1 MERRKFIRIGSWA
14 IPIAGIL
21 PSSAATLIP
30 ENTAI
35 PETKGENGIN
45 LERPADHT
53 LHIGSVLATLAP
65 DRVISTVG
73 YNNEISGQIIR
84 FREGK
89 RVTIDLVN
97 DTDTPEQ
104 VHWHGQFLPDT
115 VDGSAEEGTPYV
127 PARGKRRISF
137 VPGPSGT
144 RFVHT
149 HVRAGNDLNK
159 GTYTGQD
166 AIVYIEAE
174 EEKKVGYDR
183 EEFLML
189 KEFEPFFTNFGEE
202 EEEEGGK
209 EHKESGN
216 GKPNG
221 LEVGYRSFCING
233 KTMESSEP
241 IKVKYGERILFHFV
255 NASATENRKIALPGH
270 RFKVVALDGNPVPN
284 PAKVEVLEL
293 GVAERIDAIVEM
305 NNAGRWI
312 LGAIIDEDREG
323 GMARIIEYADQ
334 KGGPKWQKP
343 IKSDWDYTLFGRNT
357 EAKEPDETIE
367 MKFGKINGGRNGF
380 NLWTINGKTYED
392 STPGIL
398 HFGKRYRL
406 AFYND
411 TDDAHPLHLHR
422 HSFELTSIN
431 GKKSSGIMKDV
442 VMIGPYEK
450 LEVDFVADHPGNTLF
465 HCHQQLHMDYGF
477 MYLFQYASTNGLNR

>member
-1 MERRKFIRIGSWA
+1 MERRKFIQIGSWA
-14 IPIAGIL
+14 IPLAGIL
-21 PSSAATLIP
+21 PLSAATLLS

-35 PETKGENGIN
+35 PVKDEQPEIN
-45 LERPADHT
+45 FEDPADYT
-53 LHIGSVLATLAP
+53 LTISSILATLAP
-65 DRVISTVG
+65 DRIISTVG

-84 FREGK
+84 FKEGK
-89 RVTIDLVN
+89 RVTIDLIN

-137 VPGPSGT
+137 IPGPSGT

-149 HVRAGNDLNK
+149 HVRAGNNLNR

-174 EEKKVGYDR
+174 EENKENHDR

-202 EEEEGGK
+202 EEEEG
-209 EHKESGN
+209 EEDHEENGN

-233 KTMESSEP
+233 KTMQASEP
-241 IKVKYGERILFHFV
+241 IKVQSGERVLFHFI
-255 NASATENRKIALPGH
+255 NASATENRKVALPGH

-284 PAKVEVLEL
+284 PAEVEVLEL

-305 NNAGRWI
+305 NNPGKWL
-312 LGAIIDEDREG
+312 LGVLIDEDRNG
-323 GMARIIEYADQ
+323 GMARIIEYANQ
-334 KGGPKWQKP
+334 KGDPVWKKP
-343 IKSDWDYTLFGRNT
+343 AKSDWAYTLFGENKSV
-357 EAKEPDETIE
+357 AEPDEVIQ
-367 MKFGKINGGRNGF
+367 MKFGKINGGRNDF
-380 NLWTINGKTYED
+380 NIWTINGKTYEQ
-392 STPGIL
+392 STPGL
-398 HFGKRYRL
+398 LRFGKRYRL
-406 AFYND
+406 SFYND

-422 HSFELTSIN
+422 HSFELTLVD
-431 GKKSSGIMKDV
+431 GKKTSGIMKDV
-442 VMIGPYEK
+442 VMIGPYSK
-450 LEVDFVADHPGNTLF
+450 LEVDFIADHPGNTLF
-465 HCHQQLHMDYGF
+465 HCHQQLHMDFGF
-477 MYLFQYASTNGLNR
+477 MYLFQYASTNGQ